1 MEIGLMIWV
10 SGRDGHLAY
19 ICQQWH
25 DLTGQKTGAAL
36 GTGWVDALHPDDRVT
51 VVAGFAEACRSR
63 VEFMLRFRL
72 QRADGAHV
80 WVLSAASPSFTPLT
94 HDFVG
99 FLGVLSQ
106 YEDDEQ
112 NLTAT
117 AEIGTFKPGQAQGEF
132 APRNKLDIAADHLI
146 AARAVTVEYGDE
158 VAATIDNALY
168 ALGQAL
174 RREKRG
180 TGPPGTHH

>member
-1 MEIGLMIWV
+1 MEA
-10 SGRDGHLAY
+10 SQRQTD
-19 ICQQWH
+19 
-25 DLTGQKTGAAL
+25 
-36 GTGWVDALHPDDRVT
+36 
-51 VVAGFAEACRSR
+51 
-63 VEFMLRFRL
+63 FMARFRL
-72 QRADGAHV
+72 RRKDGSNV

-158 VAATIDNALY
+158 VAVAIDNALY

-180 TGPPGTHH
+180 TGSPGTHH